1 MGRALRPVMP
11 DPVLVRCLL
20 AVAVVTV
27 VAVLWGPAG
36 SATAVGGAA
45 AVAGAAALRDSP
57 RNRIPL
63 VVGISFL
70 LGVAVLLGAAT
81 AAYPWVFVA
90 VVAVWCFAAAMPW
103 ALGANAGLTTTASAA
118 LLVIAVPATP
128 SWSTTLGTA
137 GLAVLGGLLQAGLVA
152 AFPPRRWLRQRDAL
166 TAAYQSLADDAR
178 AYTVTDRRPPEPDD
192 SALVT
197 LRSAF
202 ADLDGQPRRRPAQYR
217 SWYALPERIS
227 ATLRELAAADG
238 MTAVLEAAA
247 DTLAAVADSG
257 SDAGPRADAAI
268 QRLDSAVEQIDGTHA
283 PLAQRLAVQCHEAVA
298 IRLGDFVPSTPDI
311 VRLRRPE
318 LRTSLSAAIQLM
330 RDHIRWRSPVFRHSL
345 RLSGAVTF
353 AVALERYADAVHNPW
368 LPLAV
373 LLVLRPET
381 AHTYTRCA
389 GRLAAAVVALAVT
402 ASLLAALHPPAVLL
416 AAVAVLMIGLT
427 VAVAHHGYLAMTAAL
442 VTAVA
447 FLLAVSDVGTA
458 PPVTEQ
464 VLGVLVGGALAVLAH
479 VVLPDDE
486 LTRLEQRAGELL
498 KTEIDYVAT
507 VIKAY
512 LHVLPAPSET
522 LATAW
527 QRAFRA
533 RAAFEAACGAARL
546 ESRELRHWL
555 RAYRTALNGITAS
568 CSTLE
573 TDLPISP
580 PMVHNSEFFLAV
592 DAYLESLSGDLPTP
606 DTPWVIDTTELNSAD
621 RRLRDAVPRHGLDK
635 ASARVLAAEIGAITR
650 NLTTIAVTAG
660 PTAAR

>member
-1 MGRALRPVMP
+1 MGRALRPLTP

-20 AVAVVTV
+20 GVAAVTL

-45 AVAGAAALRDSP
+45 AIAGAAALRDSP

-70 LGVAVLLGAAT
+70 LGAAVLLGAAT
-81 AAYPWVFVA
+81 AAYPWIFIA
-90 VVAVWCFAAAMPW
+90 VVAVWSFGAAMPW
-103 ALGANAGLTTTASAA
+103 VLSASAGLTTTASAA
-118 LLVIAVPATP
+118 LLVCAAPVAPT
-128 SWSTTLGTA
+128 WSTTLGTA
-137 GLAVLGGLLQAGLVA
+137 GLAVVGGLLQAGLIA

-166 TAAYQSLADDAR
+166 TAAYQALADDAR
-178 AYTVTDRRPPEPDD
+178 AFAADRDPDGHD
-192 SALVT
+192 DGALLT

-202 ADLDGQPRRRPAQYR
+202 ADLDGSTTRRPAQYR

-227 ATLRELAAADG
+227 ATLRETAARGAMDD
-238 MTAVLEAAA
+238 VLYAAA

-257 SDAGPRADAAI
+257 REAGPRADAAI
-268 QRLDSAVEQIDGTHA
+268 QRLDRAVEQVGGPDA
-283 PLAQRLAVQCHEAVA
+283 ALAQRLALQCHEAVA

-318 LRTSLSAAIQLM
+318 LRTSLRAAVQHM
-330 RDHIRWRSPVFRHSL
+330 RDHLRWRSPAFRHAL

-353 AVALERYADAVHNPW
+353 AVALERHADVVHNPW

-389 GRLAAAVVALAVT
+389 GRLAVGVAALAVT
-402 ASLLAALHPPAVLL
+402 SGLLATLNPPAALIAV
-416 AAVAVLMIGLT
+416 AAVVLIGVT
-427 VAVAHHGYLAMTAAL
+427 VAVAHHGYLAVTAAL
-442 VTAVA
+442 VATVV
-447 FLLAVSDVGTA
+447 FLLAISDIGTE
-458 PPVTEQ
+458 PPVAQQ
-464 VLGVLVGGALAVLAH
+464 VLGALIGGALAVLAH

-512 LHVLPAPSET
+512 LHVLTAPSET
-522 LATAW
+522 LAAAW

-533 RAAFEAACGAARL
+533 RAAFEAASGAARL
-546 ESRELRHWL
+546 QSRELRHWL

-573 TDLPISP
+573 TNMPTTP
-580 PMVHNSEFFLAV
+580 PTIPDDDFLLAV
-592 DAYLESLSGDLPTP
+592 DAYLESLSGDPPTP
-606 DTPWVIDTTELNSAD
+606 DTPWEIDTAELNAAD

-650 NLTTIAVTAG
+650 NLTVIAVTPG

>member
-1 MGRALRPVMP
+1 MGRALRPVIP
-11 DPVLVRCLL
+11 DPGLVRCLL
-20 AVAVVTV
+20 GVAAVTV
-27 VAVLWGPAG
+27 VAVLWGPDG

-45 AVAGAAALRDSP
+45 AIAGAAALRDSP

-70 LGVAVLLGAAT
+70 LGAAVLVGALT
-81 AAYPWVFVA
+81 SGYSWVFVA
-90 VVAVWCFAAAMPW
+90 VVAVWCFGAAMPW

-118 LLVIAVPATP
+118 LLVCAAPLTP
-128 SWSTTLGTA
+128 TWSTTLGTA
-137 GLAVLGGLLQAGLVA
+137 GLAVAGGLLQAGLVA

-166 TAAYQSLADDAR
+166 TAAYRSLADDAR
-178 AYTVTDRRPPEPDD
+178 AFAASPREPGEHDET
-192 SALVT
+192 ALVA

-202 ADLDGQPRRRPAQYR
+202 ADLDGQTTRRPAQYR

-227 ATLRELAAADG
+227 TTLRETAG
-238 MTAVLEAAA
+238 RPSMTEVLDAAA

-257 SDAGPRADAAI
+257 PEAGPRADAAI
-268 QRLDSAVEQIDGTHA
+268 QRLDRAVEAIEGPDAVVT
-283 PLAQRLAVQCHEAVA
+283 QRLAIQCHEAVA

-318 LRTSLSAAIQLM
+318 LRTSLRAALDQM
-330 RDHIRWRSPVFRHSL
+330 RDHLRWRSPVFRHAL
-345 RLSGAVTF
+345 RLSGAATF

-368 LPLAV
+368 LALAV
-373 LLVLRPET
+373 LMVLRPET
-381 AHTYTRCA
+381 AHTYTRLA
-389 GRLAAAVVALAVT
+389 GRLAVSVAALAAASGLLIVVDPPPVAIAVVAVLLVGVTVAVSHFGYLAVSAALVAAVV
-402 ASLLAALHPPAVLL
+402 
-416 AAVAVLMIGLT
+416 
-427 VAVAHHGYLAMTAAL
+427 
-442 VTAVA
+442 
-447 FLLAVSDVGTA
+447 FLLAISGVGTA
-458 PPVTEQ
+458 PPVFDQ
-464 VLGVLVGGALAVLAH
+464 VVGALVGGALAVLAH

-512 LHVLPAPSET
+512 LHVLAAPSET

-533 RAAFEAACGAARL
+533 RAAFEAASGAARL
-546 ESRELRHWL
+546 ESPDLRHWL

-573 TDLPISP
+573 TNLPTAP
-580 PMVHNSEFFLAV
+580 PTVHNNDFALAV
-592 DAYLESLSGDLPTP
+592 DAYLESLSGDPPTP
-606 DTPWVIDTTELNSAD
+606 DTPWVIDTAELNAAD

-635 ASARVLAAEIGAITR
+635 ASARVLATEIGAITR
-650 NLTTIAVTAG
+650 NLTRIAVTAG